1 MKRFRMQAS
10 TTFGRTHLQD
20 DRLLLTHARP
30 KDRGHVIKWSVFPL
44 AVAPRKECF
53 FAKNQFPD
61 YSAPPLLVKRT
72 RMAPINLRSVLPGLL
87 LAQSLFMSLFT
98 LVTCNNVRIAR
109 SYRLFEFITD
119 SYFELSVPGD
129 IGGGLTE
136 QYRYADCKKLAENDN
151 PARWKNC
158 DTFAMI
164 ARGEFSTPTLS
175 YIYMLTVSLSSDLH
189 EQLW

>member
-1 MKRFRMQAS
+1 MNRFRMQAS

-53 FAKNQFPD
+53 FAKNQFPN
-61 YSAPPLLVKRT
+61 YSAPPRLVKRT

-87 LAQSLFMSLFT
+87 LAQSLFMSSFT

-109 SYRLFEFITD
+109 SYRLFE
-119 SYFELSVPGD
+119 LSLTLTLNHQFRATLAGD
-129 IGGGLTE
+129 WLSNTGM
-136 QYRYADCKKLAENDN
+136 
-151 PARWKNC
+151 P
-158 DTFAMI
+158 I
-164 ARGEFSTPTLS
+164 ARNLPRTTTLRDGRIVTHLPWS
-175 YIYMLTVSLSSDLH
+175 HEVSFPLQHCHISIC
-189 EQLW
+189 